1 MNLMVLKVKLS
12 IILLLLLGQTMLAQ
26 TEFNWGAVGGVNAA
40 KILTSSKTK
49 PINGFHAG
57 LITEFKFPKNFGI
70 ETDVLFSSKGT
81 RIEVTNIAQQKER
94 WEYKLSYIDV
104 PVLAKLYFLKVF
116 NLQVGPQAS
125 YLMSADYNGT
135 NVKDQLNTFDFGVV
149 GGVGL
154 DVWVLH
160 TSLRYNYGLTDIDSK
175 DGKNSVLQISLGLWV
190 K

>member
-1 MNLMVLKVKLS
+1 MILKNKLLM
-12 IILLLLLGQTMLAQ
+12 ILLLLSGQTMLAQ

-40 KILTSSKTK
+40 KILTNSATK

-57 LITEFKFPKNFGI
+57 LITEFKFPIELGI

-81 RIEVTNIAQQKER
+81 RVEVTNINLEKEN

-104 PVLAKLYFLKVF
+104 PVLAKLYFLKVL

-135 NVKDQLNTFDFGVV
+135 NVKDNLNAFDFGLV

-154 DVWVLH
+154 DVYVLH

-175 DGKNSVLQISLGLWV
+175 DGRNSVLQISLGLWV